1 MVAAGVSSVVHIESE
16 VADVVKGRMT
26 HLSSQEMA
34 DAIALRPVESQLDEA
49 MTRFRTSGGWRSAE
63 ERMRRLVLALTRFFT
78 AARLEELC
86 QILQENAQ
94 VNQSSGMPEMLD
106 AVFEDTKELLGA
118 TSAWRSI
125 ASFLEKNGR
134 DEDPEDWY
142 ACPEL
147 RSKIAAL

>member
-1 MVAAGVSSVVHIESE
+1 MVAAGVFSVVHIESE
-16 VADVVKGRMT
+16 VADVVKGPNDP
-26 HLSSQEMA
+26 SQQRG
-34 DAIALRPVESQLDEA
+34 DGGRHRLRPVESQLDEA

-63 ERMRRLVLALTRFFT
+63 ERMRRLVLPLTRFFT

-94 VNQSSGMPEMLD
+94 VNQSSGMPELLD

-134 DEDPEDWY
+134 DENPEDWY